1 MNLLFLILGFLIGCA
16 ALTWGADQF
25 VKSSTVIAR
34 HYRVSPLVVGM
45 ILVGFGTSCPEL
57 IVSLLASLKQAPEI
71 AIGNV
76 LGSNIANKALV
87 GGVAALL
94 MPLTIHSRV
103 LFREFPF
110 LIIVTVMVGVMFLFG
125 ALTRFDGIVLLC
137 LFVVYIAWMFTMAR
151 KPMGQHDTL
160 IEEMEHEIPQVSM
173 PLRTAYIWTVVGLLL
188 LLGSAEVVVN
198 CATGI
203 ASWFG
208 LSDLIIGLTIVAIG
222 TSLPELAATLVS
234 CFRKEYDLAIGNV
247 VGSSLFNLLPVLA
260 MPALF
265 APGRLSTDLIYR
277 DYPALLAITLLF
289 WLCAVLPPR
298 RGRIGKLGGLLLLG
312 LYVVYIVVL
321 VQTAIH

>member
-1 MNLLFLILGFLIGCA
+1 MSLALLVIGFILGCTV
-16 ALTWGADQF
+16 LTWGADQF

-34 HYRVSPLVVGM
+34 HYQVSPLVVGM
-45 ILVGFGTSCPEL
+45 VLVGFGTSCPEL
-57 IVSLLASLKQAPEI
+57 IVSLLASLKDAPEI

-110 LIIVTVMVGVMFLFG
+110 LMAVTVLVGVMFYFGTLTQIEGVILLVLFAG
-125 ALTRFDGIVLLC
+125 
-137 LFVVYIAWMFTMAR
+137 YMAWMFMMAR
-151 KPMGQHDTL
+151 KPIAQHDEL
-160 IEEMEHEIPQVSM
+160 LEEMEHEIPVVKSSLTQAVC
-173 PLRTAYIWTVVGLLL
+173 WCVVGLILL
-188 LLGSAEVVVN
+188 LVSAEVVVG
-198 CATGI
+198 CASGI
-203 ASWFG
+203 AAWFG

-234 CFRKEYDLAIGNV
+234 CVRKEYDLAIGNV

-265 APGRLSTDLIYR
+265 SPGKLSPDLVTR
-277 DYPALLAITLLF
+277 DYPALLGITLLF
-289 WLCAVLPPR
+289 WLFAVMPPR
-298 RGRIGKLGGLLLLG
+298 RGRIGMWGGLCLLLA
-312 LYVVYIVVL
+312 YVTYIVIL
-321 VQTAIH
+321 VVTALT